1 MNTAHD
7 LTLRLAE
14 LLRSERSA
22 LAEFL
27 LALAAF
33 HRDER
38 WRELGHTSLFYF
50 LRREL
55 GLSAGAAQHRK
66 TAAELILDFPG
77 IVEPIRKGR
86 LCLSTVCEVQK
97 VLTRENWSEVMP
109 RFFGLS
115 KREAEALVAELQ
127 PVEVVPLRAVV
138 TAVRTPASPFQT
150 APPGPDTPTFTHCAF
165 HLDETV
171 TEIKSGSA
179 PVRVAPPPRDSAVPL
194 TADLRRVHYTVSKRF
209 LDKLDRARD
218 ALSHSD
224 PGASVEQILEKG
236 LDLILDRSARRRGLV
251 AKPRKAKVPSLPP
264 VRGSRYVPAEVRRAV
279 WERDGGKCQFKLA
292 SGESCGSTYQV
303 EIDHLTPLA
312 RGGGATVE
320 ELRCACRS
328 HNDEAARQVFGD
340 AWMDRFTRRGRR
352 ARESGPDA
360 AVTAS
365 APPGN
370 PAPPG

>member
-1 MNTAHD
+1 MNTARD

-27 LALAAF
+27 LVLAAF
-33 HRDER
+33 HKDER

-77 IVEPIRKGR
+77 IVEPIREGR

-97 VLTRENWSEVMP
+97 VLTRENWSDILP

-115 KREAEALVAELQ
+115 KREAVALVAELQ
-127 PVEVVPLRAVV
+127 PAEVVPLRAVV
-138 TAVRTPASPFQT
+138 TAVRAPASPSRA
-150 APPGPDTPTFTHCAF
+150 APPVPDAPSFTYSAF
-165 HLDETV
+165 HLGETV
-171 TEIKSGSA
+171 TEIKSGPA
-179 PVRVAPPPRDSAVPL
+179 PVRLAPPRDTAVPL
-194 TADLRRVHYTVSKRF
+194 TADLRRVHYTVSKQF

-236 LDLILDRSARRRGLV
+236 LDLILDRSAKRRGLV
-251 AKPRKAKVPSLPP
+251 AKPRK
-264 VRGSRYVPAEVRRAV
+264 
-279 WERDGGKCQFKLA
+279 
-292 SGESCGSTYQV
+292 
-303 EIDHLTPLA
+303 
-312 RGGGATVE
+312 
-320 ELRCACRS
+320 
-328 HNDEAARQVFGD
+328 
-340 AWMDRFTRRGRR
+340 
-352 ARESGPDA
+352 
-360 AVTAS
+360 
-365 APPGN
+365 
-370 PAPPG
+370 